1 MLSYIKRKLSE
12 SDSGVSSIATVTSPC
27 GGDSGSAGGT
37 GGCESGT
44 GSSSASISGRSQNA
58 DELVRKTSQMSM
70 DDEAIAFGEDA
81 LLHELGYKN
90 QTELQETIYDLLRG
104 IRDPEKPC
112 TLEDLNVVYED
123 GIFVMPPTRSNV
135 SVVRIEFNPTVPHCS
150 LATLIGLCIRVKVE
164 RGLPHNIKLDI
175 YIKKGA
181 HQTEEEIN
189 KQINDKERI
198 AAAMENPNLR
208 DLVENCI
215 KDEE

>member
-12 SDSGVSSIATVTSPC
+12 SDGGVNSGTTVTSSC
-27 GGDSGSAGGT
+27 GGNSGSGSGTGGT
-37 GGCESGT
+37 GGASSGIST
-44 GSSSASISGRSQNA
+44 SGRSNNA

-70 DDEAIAFGEDA
+70 DEEAIAFGEDA
-81 LLHELGYKN
+81 LLHELGYRN
-90 QTELQETIYDLLRG
+90 ATDLQETIYDLLRS

-112 TLEDLNVVYED
+112 TLEDLNVIYED

-208 DLVENCI
+208 ELVENCI

>member
-12 SDSGVSSIATVTSPC
+12 SDSGA
-27 GGDSGSAGGT
+27 
-37 GGCESGT
+37 T
-44 GSSSASISGRSQNA
+44 GSNSNNSNTTAA
-58 DELVRKTSQMSM
+58 ELVRKTSEMSL
-70 DDEAIAFGEDA
+70 DNGIIAYGEDA
-81 LLHELGYKN
+81 LLHELGYRN
-90 QTELQETIYDLLRG
+90 ATDLQETIYDLLRT

-112 TLEDLNVVYED
+112 TLEDLNVIYED

-150 LATLIGLCIRVKVE
+150 LATLIGLCIRIKVE

-198 AAAMENPNLR
+198 AAAMENPNLCE
-208 DLVENCI
+208 LVENCI

>member
-12 SDSGVSSIATVTSPC
+12 SDSVASGSNSNSTATV
-27 GGDSGSAGGT
+27 AA
-37 GGCESGT
+37 E
-44 GSSSASISGRSQNA
+44 I
-58 DELVRKTSQMSM
+58 VRKTSQMSL
-70 DDEAIAFGEDA
+70 DNGVIAYGEDA
-81 LLHELGYKN
+81 LLHELGYRN
-90 QTELQETIYDLLRG
+90 ATDLQETIYDLLRT

-112 TLEDLNVVYED
+112 TLEDLNVIYED
-123 GIFVMPPTRSNV
+123 GIFVMTPTKSNV

-208 DLVENCI
+208 ELVENCI

>member
-12 SDSGVSSIATVTSPC
+12 SDSSSA
-27 GGDSGSAGGT
+27 SAGGSS
-37 GGCESGT
+37 SGT
-44 GSSSASISGRSQNA
+44 TTA
-58 DELVRKTSQMSM
+58 ELARKTSQMSL
-70 DDEAIAFGEDA
+70 DSGAIAYGEDA
-81 LLHELGYKN
+81 LLHELGYRN
-90 QTELQETIYDLLRG
+90 ATDLQETIYDLLRT

-112 TLEDLNVVYED
+112 TLEDLNVIYED

-208 DLVENCI
+208 ELVENCI
-215 KDEE
+215 KEEE

>member
-12 SDSGVSSIATVTSPC
+12 SDGGAATSSSPSATSSSG
-27 GGDSGSAGGT
+27 GGSGGT
-37 GGCESGT
+37 ST
-44 GSSSASISGRSQNA
+44 A

-70 DDEAIAFGEDA
+70 DEAIAFGEDA
-81 LLHELGYKN
+81 LLHELGYRN
-90 QTELQETIYDLLRG
+90 ATDLQETIYDLLRC

-112 TLEDLNVVYED
+112 TLEDLNVIYED

-208 DLVENCI
+208 ELVENCI

>member
-12 SDSGVSSIATVTSPC
+12 SDGGVNSGATVTSSC
-27 GGDSGSAGGT
+27 GGNSGSG
-37 GGCESGT
+37 SGT
-44 GSSSASISGRSQNA
+44 SGTSGISSSGRSQNA

-81 LLHELGYKN
+81 LPHELGYRN
-90 QTELQETIYDLLRG
+90 ATDLQETIYDLLRS

-208 DLVENCI
+208 ELVENCI